1 MTTTQAKQNQNQI
14 QFSGLDII
22 NDVLNSDTS
31 KLVSAFKAMKTYSIY
46 NTMYACLQMDMRKLP
61 ITPIKTFNQ
70 WKAEGYHV
78 KRGAKAIGIL
88 FPTFYS
94 EVEKDADGNV
104 KKDANGK
111 PLKSKHLKGF
121 VEQHMHFCMTE
132 TNCTDYKVEDFTIDN
147 YDLNKALKACGITLK
162 QFQQFNGNI
171 MGYAKHKDNSIA
183 LNPLI
188 KDKAELLHTLFHE
201 VAHVVLGHT
210 SKDCKVEKGMRE
222 YEADM
227 TGYIVMKFLGLAN
240 DNLQKQCKAY
250 ISSYLCNDFKEAT
263 SDKEVRKILKAVDT
277 ILKAG
282 M

>member
-1 MTTTQAKQNQNQI
+1 MTTQTTDNQNQI

-22 NDVLNSDTS
+22 TDVLNADTS

-70 WKAEGYHV
+70 WKSEGYHV
-78 KRGAKAIGIL
+78 KKGAKAIGIL

-94 EVEKDADGNV
+94 EVEKDA
-104 KKDANGK
+104 NGK

-121 VEQHMHFCMTE
+121 TEQHMHFCMAD
-132 TNCTDYKVEDFTIDN
+132 TNCTDYKVEDFTINN
-147 YDLNKALKACGITLK
+147 YDLDKALKACGITLK

>member
-1 MTTTQAKQNQNQI
+1 MTTTQTKTNEV
-14 QFSGLDII
+14 QFNGLEVISE
-22 NDVLNSDTS
+22 VLNTDSS
-31 KLVSAFKAMKTYSIY
+31 NLVMAFKAMKTYSIY
-46 NTMYACLQMDMRKLP
+46 NTMYACMQMQARNLP
-61 ITPIKTFNQ
+61 ITPIKTFNG
-70 WKAEGYHV
+70 WKAEGYNI
-78 KRGAKAIGIL
+78 KKGSKAIGIL
-88 FPTFYS
+88 FPMFVNI
-94 EVEKDADGNV
+94 VEKDANGNV

-111 PLKSKHLKGF
+111 PIKRQFLKGF
-121 VEQHMHFCMTE
+121 QEKHMHFCMADT
-132 TNCTDYKVEDFTIDN
+132 TCTDYTADDFTIEN
-147 YDLNKALKACGITLK
+147 YDLDKALAKCGITLK
-162 QFQQFNGNI
+162 QFQSFNGNV

-183 LNPLI
+183 LNPMI

-227 TGYIVMKFLGLAN
+227 TGYIVMKFLGLSN
-240 DNLQKQCKAY
+240 DNLQKQCKQY

-277 ILKAG
+277 IVKAG